1 METSWVS
8 VLLVMVL
15 LALTYCT
22 RNPLTPTRSRPS
34 KNRRPRKERTPTPGA
49 GRMAVRGLGGQS
61 PPGAFL
67 EPETPSNRFHLDG

>member
-22 RNPLTPTRSRPS
+22 RNPLTPTRSRPP
-34 KNRRPRKERTPTPGA
+34 KNRRPRKERTPAPGA
-49 GRMAVRGLGGQS
+49 GRMAVRGMRGQS

>member
-34 KNRRPRKERTPTPGA
+34 QSRRSRKERTPTPEA
-49 GRMAVRGLGGQS
+49 GAVRGLGGQNR
-61 PPGAFL
+61 PGAFL
-67 EPETPSNRFHLDG
+67 EAEAPSNRFHLDR